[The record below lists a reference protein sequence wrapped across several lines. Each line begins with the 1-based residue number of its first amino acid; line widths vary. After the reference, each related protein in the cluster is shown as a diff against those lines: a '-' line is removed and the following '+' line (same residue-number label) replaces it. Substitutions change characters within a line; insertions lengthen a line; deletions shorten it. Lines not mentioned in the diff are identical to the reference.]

1 MSLCN
6 FAPKK
11 IFSKKIFLYIC
22 ITSYIINYNMDFF
35 DKVGKAALGSRLRL
49 MTAVIT
55 DDASKIYELYG
66 ADFVPKWFPVFY
78 ILTEERE
85 LTITEIA
92 NEIGHSQPSVSKII
106 QEMMSAGLVQESL
119 KTDDKRK
126 NNVVLTEK
134 GLLLA
139 KNIQQQL
146 KDIDVA
152 IEALIA
158 ESKHNLWAALEEW
171 EFLLQQKSMFK
182 RVSDEKKRRES
193 KDVKIVEYTPQ
204 YHEAFRA
211 LNKEWISTY
220 FEMEEADYKALDDP
234 EEYILKKGGKI
245 LVALYHNEPVGV
257 CALIK
262 MNNHDYDYE
271 MAKMAV
277 SPKAQGKN
285 IGWLLGQA
293 IAAKAKE
300 LGAKKIY
307 LESNTILKPAI
318 NLYYKLGF
326 EKVFGLETPYK
337 RCNIQMELVL

>member
-1 MSLCN
+1 ME
-6 FAPKK
+6 
-11 IFSKKIFLYIC
+11 
-22 ITSYIINYNMDFF
+22 FF
-35 DKVGKAALGSRLRL
+35 NKVGKAALGSRLRL

-55 DDASKIYELYG
+55 DDAAKIYELYG

-78 ILTEERE
+78 TLTEERE

-106 QEMMSAGLVQESL
+106 QEMTAAGLVQESL

-126 NNVVLTEK
+126 NNVVLTAK
-134 GLLLA
+134 GLLFA

-152 IEALIA
+152 IEGLIA

-171 EFLLQQKSMFK
+171 EFLLEQKSMFK
-182 RVSDEKKRRES
+182 RVSDQKKLRES
-193 KDVKIVEYTPQ
+193 KDVKIVEYNPEYQ
-204 YHEAFRA
+204 EAFRA
-211 LNKEWISTY
+211 LNVEWISTY
-220 FEMEEADYKALDDP
+220 FEMEEADYKALDNP
-234 EEYILKKGGKI
+234 KEYILNKGGKI
-245 LVALYHNEPVGV
+245 LVALYENEPVGV

-262 MNNHDYDYE
+262 MNNPEYDFE

-293 IAAKAKE
+293 IVAKAKE

-337 RCNIQMELVL
+337 RCNIQMELKIE

>member
-1 MSLCN
+1 ME
-6 FAPKK
+6 
-11 IFSKKIFLYIC
+11 
-22 ITSYIINYNMDFF
+22 FF

-49 MTAVIT
+49 MTAVVT
-55 DDASKIYELYG
+55 DDAAKIYELYG
-66 ADFVPKWFPVFY
+66 VEFVPKWFPVFY
-78 ILTEERE
+78 TLAEERE
-85 LTITEIA
+85 ITITEIA

-106 QEMMSAGLVQESL
+106 QEMIGAGLIEESA
-119 KTDDKRK
+119 KTEDKRK
-126 NNVVLTEK
+126 NNVALTEK
-134 GLLLA
+134 GILIS
-139 KNIQQQL
+139 KKIKQQL
-146 KDIDVA
+146 EDIDVA
-152 IEALIA
+152 IEDIIA

-171 EFLLQQKSMFK
+171 EFLLEQKSLIK
-182 RVSDEKKRRES
+182 RVREQKKKRES
-193 KDVKIVEYTPQ
+193 KDVKIVDYKPEYQ
-204 YHEAFRA
+204 EAFRA
-211 LNKEWISTY
+211 LNVEWISTY
-220 FEMEEADYKALDDP
+220 FEMEEADYKALDNP

-245 LVALYHNEPVGV
+245 LVALYENEPVGV

-262 MNNHDYDYE
+262 MNNSEYDFE

-293 IAAKAKE
+293 ILNSAKE

-337 RCNIQMELVL
+337 RCNIQMELVLG